1 VPIWRSLV
9 HIAATGQ
16 EVCDAMTQSQN
27 DEPAVAAKPPI
38 INLPPV
44 VWVLLGL
51 LLTIHLVISQGG
63 DPWRAWTNYAFAFIP
78 ARFGTLPFP
87 QPEGAAWWSM
97 VTYAFLH
104 ADWEHVLANSAWL
117 AVFSKPVEARLGTL
131 RYLALLTLSIIAGAV
146 ASLIAHW
153 GETLIMVGISAGV
166 SGVLAAAIPLM
177 NGKYVEHL
185 DTIQPLRP
193 LELLRNARALTFT
206 VMWLFLTLVTA
217 TTQYMTGTAF
227 LEQHVIAWEAHLGG
241 FIAGFIAFYLLD
253 ATIERKSVHT
263 LH

>member
-1 VPIWRSLV
+1 
-9 HIAATGQ
+9 
-16 EVCDAMTQSQN
+16 
-27 DEPAVAAKPPI
+27 
-38 INLPPV
+38 
-44 VWVLLGL
+44 
-51 LLTIHLVISQGG
+51 
-63 DPWRAWTNYAFAFIP
+63 
-78 ARFGTLPFP
+78 
-87 QPEGAAWWSM
+87 
-97 VTYAFLH
+97 
-104 ADWEHVLANSAWL
+104 
-117 AVFSKPVEARLGTL
+117 
-131 RYLALLTLSIIAGAV
+131 
-146 ASLIAHW
+146 
-153 GETLIMVGISAGV
+153 MVGISAGV

-193 LELLRNARALTFT
+193 LELLRNPRALTFT